1 MKTKKVLTSVLLC
14 TAVITV
20 GILLFFLRPGPEPL
34 EPSPFCGTVTDRVSV
49 RFREGE
55 GLRNGWLDLTITNHS
70 DEVFIGKREF
80 FVEVWEDGA
89 WYSLPYVVEDPRFPE
104 DGYWIDPF
112 SSGNEIF
119 PVSTYYGELA
129 PGRYRL
135 ISADC
140 RYCAP
145 NAELFLPENHFF
157 VFEFTV

>member
-1 MKTKKVLTSVLLC
+1 MKKNAIVFSVLLC
-14 TAVITV
+14 TAVIAAVLIT
-20 GILLFFLRPGPEPL
+20 FMFHSRPEPL

-55 GLRNGWLDLTITNHS
+55 GLQNGWLDLTIINHS
-70 DEVFIGKREF
+70 DEVFIGTREF

-89 WYSLPYVVEDPRFPE
+89 WYCLPYVTDPYFPE

-135 ISADC
+135 LSADC
-140 RYCAP
+140 RYCTP
-145 NAELFLPENHFF
+145 GEDFLPENHFF